1 MKKKLLSILLC
12 LLIIIPPLQLDA
24 GGIDI
29 INNAIHNKTTDT
41 RGRDLI
47 NKALRKGSQEV
58 KILDTKKEVK
68 QLKQEKVKLKTKKK
82 QEEAKKILYGLDVSK
97 WNGNIDFDEIKEA
110 GIDFIIIRAGYGT
123 TVDKKFKRNI
133 EGAIK
138 HDLLVGIYWFSYA
151 YTPKMAYFEAK
162 KCYKTIKKY
171 KKHITLPIFYDFEYD
186 SVNYARKHNVTIT
199 KAKASNYADTFCS
212 TIRTCSN
219 RKLEVGIY
227 TNLDYANNYFS
238 KEVLAKYH
246 TWIAC
251 WNNSCVYKG
260 KYIMWQKSDKYYIG
274 NSRYDFNILYYSQY
288 LRDKSKKKQGK
299 SMKVSATYYGDD
311 KITSLGTVP
320 TWGTIAV
327 DPKVIAYGSRVYI
340 PKFDKTFIAEDCG
353 GRIKGNRIDI
363 FVGTE
368 SRAYRLGVIKDLE
381 IIILN

>member
-1 MKKKLLSILLC
+1 M
-12 LLIIIPPLQLDA
+12 IIPPISLDA

-29 INNAIHNKTTDT
+29 INNAIHNKTTNT

-47 NKALRKGSQEV
+47 NKALKNSKEQEV

-68 QLKQEKVKLKTKKK
+68 ELKKANKKPTQRK
-82 QEEAKKILYGLDVSK
+82 KAKEILYGLDVSK
-97 WNGNIDFDEIKEA
+97 WNGNIDFDEIKKA

-138 HDLLVGIYWFSYA
+138 HDFLVGIYWFSYA

-162 KCYKTIKKY
+162 TCWKTIKKY
-171 KKHITLPIFYDFEYD
+171 KKNISLPIFYDFEYD
-186 SVNYARKHNVTIT
+186 SVSYARKHNVTIT
-199 KAKASNYADTFCS
+199 KSKASNYADTFCS
-212 TIRTCSN
+212 TIRGYGM
-219 RKLEVGIY
+219 EAGIY

-238 KEVLAKYH
+238 KEVLNKYH
-246 TWIAC
+246 CWIAC

-260 KYIMWQKSDKYYIG
+260 KYIMWQKSDRYYIN

-288 LRDKSKKKQGK
+288 LRDKNKKKQGK
-299 SMKVSATYYGDD
+299 SMKVSATFYGDD

-320 TWGTIAV
+320 RWGTIAV
-327 DPKVIAYGSRVYI
+327 DPTVIAYGSRVYI
-340 PKFDKTFIAEDCG
+340 PKYDKTFIASDCG
-353 GRIKGNRIDI
+353 GGIVGNRIDI

-368 SRAYRLGVIKDLE
+368 SRAYKLGVIKNLE

>member
-1 MKKKLLSILLC
+1 MKKKLLSILLS
-12 LLIIIPPLQLDA
+12 LLLIIPPLQLDA

-47 NKALRKGSQEV
+47 NKALKNSKEQEV
-58 KILDTKKEVK
+58 KIIETKKEVSE
-68 QLKQEKVKLKTKKK
+68 LKKANKKLKTKKK
-82 QEEAKKILYGLDVSK
+82 QEEAKKILYGLDISK
-97 WNGNIDFDEIKEA
+97 WNGNIDWKAVKEA
-110 GIDFIIIRAGYGT
+110 GIEFVIIRAGYGQ
-123 TVDKKFKRNI
+123 TVDYMFKKNI
-133 EGAIK
+133 ESAIDN
-138 HDLLVGIYWFSYA
+138 HMIIGIYWFSYA

-162 KCYKTIKKY
+162 KCYKTIKPY

-199 KAKASNYADTFCS
+199 KAKASNYADTFCT
-212 TIRTCSN
+212 TIRGCN
-219 RKLEVGIY
+219 MEAGIY
-227 TNLDYANNYFS
+227 TNIDYSKRYFT
-238 KEVLAKYH
+238 KEVLNKYH
-246 TWIAC
+246 TWIAS

-260 KYIMWQKSDKYYIG
+260 KYIMWQKSDRYYING
-274 NSRYDFNILYYSQY
+274 KRFDFNILYYNQY
-288 LRDKSKKKQGK
+288 LKDKAKKKQGK

-327 DPKVIAYGSRVYI
+327 DPSVIAYGSRVYI
-340 PKFDKTFIAEDCG
+340 PKFDKTFIASDCG
-353 GRIKGNRIDI
+353 GGIVGNRIDI

-368 SRAYRLGVIKDLE
+368 SRAYKLGVIKNLE

>member
-1 MKKKLLSILLC
+1 MKKLFAILLC
-12 LLIIIPPLQLDA
+12 LLLIISPLQLDA

-29 INNAIHNKTTDT
+29 INNAIHNKTTNT

-47 NKALRKGSQEV
+47 NKALKNSKEQEV

-68 QLKQEKVKLKTKKK
+68 ELKKANKKPTQRK
-82 QEEAKKILYGLDVSK
+82 KAKEILYGLDVSK
-97 WNGNIDFDEIKEA
+97 WNGNIDFDEIKKA

-138 HDLLVGIYWFSYA
+138 HDFLVGIYWFSYA

-162 KCYKTIKKY
+162 TCWKTIKKY
-171 KKHITLPIFYDFEYD
+171 KKNISLPIFYDFEYD
-186 SVNYARKHNVTIT
+186 SVSYARKHNVTIT
-199 KAKASNYADTFCS
+199 KAKASNYADTFCT
-212 TIRTCSN
+212 TIRGYN
-219 RKLEVGIY
+219 MEAGIY
-227 TNLDYANNYFS
+227 TNIDYANNYFT
-238 KEVLAKYH
+238 KEVLNKYH

-260 KYIMWQKSDKYYIG
+260 KYIMWQKSDRYYIN

-327 DPKVIAYGSRVYI
+327 DPSVIPYGSRVYI
-340 PKFDKTFIAEDCG
+340 PKYDKTFIASDCG
-353 GRIKGNRIDI
+353 GGIVGNRIDI

-368 SRAYRLGVIKDLE
+368 SRAYKLGVIKNLE

>member
-1 MKKKLLSILLC
+1 MKKLFAILLC
-12 LLIIIPPLQLDA
+12 LLLIISPLQLDA

-29 INNAIHNKTTDT
+29 INNAIHNKTTNT

-47 NKALRKGSQEV
+47 NKALKNSKEQEV

-68 QLKQEKVKLKTKKK
+68 ELKKANKKPTQRK
-82 QEEAKKILYGLDVSK
+82 KAKEILYGLDVSK
-97 WNGNIDFDEIKEA
+97 WNGNIDFDEIKKA

-138 HDLLVGIYWFSYA
+138 HDFLVGIYWFSYA

-162 KCYKTIKKY
+162 TCWKTIKKY
-171 KKHITLPIFYDFEYD
+171 KKNISLPIFYDFEYD
-186 SVNYARKHNVTIT
+186 SVSYARKHNVTIT
-199 KAKASNYADTFCS
+199 KAKASNYADTFCT
-212 TIRTCSN
+212 TIRGYN
-219 RKLEVGIY
+219 MEAGIY
-227 TNLDYANNYFS
+227 TNIDYANNYFT
-238 KEVLAKYH
+238 KEVLNKYH

-260 KYIMWQKSDKYYIG
+260 KYIMWQKSDKYYIN

-327 DPKVIAYGSRVYI
+327 DPKVIPYGSRVYI
-340 PKFDKTFIAEDCG
+340 PKYDKTFIASDCG
-353 GRIKGNRIDI
+353 GGIVGNRIDI